1 MFGSQ
6 RRRTGFVAALVVLA
20 ASALLLGPGSSVA
33 QVADADAPLIY
44 LPLVSKP
51 HPPLFLGL
59 EVLWEGWGYIRGST
73 DLDIGYHEARELD
86 SMVDADT
93 VHITNYAWYDPDP
106 VGWGSDIW
114 ETHYSVTTGL
124 LEWSEIPGDPDW
136 KWGTPWI
143 MPYTWQFSNG
153 QTVLID
159 GQPFLVTGPHD
170 AYTLFGEAVQYW
182 QLVNTVKFLFWDG
195 GDDVTQYVHAGDIT
209 LWYDAGYS
217 RLLLHD
223 DVLRRV
229 YYKGKITSDTVQ
241 YVLEL
246 TMTNAYDSA
255 VALPELVGV
264 PQAGDMDAVEPR
276 WLEGGEFDPLNH

>member
-33 QVADADAPLIY
+33 QVADADATLLY

-59 EVLWEGWGYIRGST
+59 VALWEGSGYIRGSASY
-73 DLDIGYHEARELD
+73 DVGHHVVRELD

-93 VHITNYAWYDPDP
+93 VHITNYDWYDPNP
-106 VGWGSDIW
+106 LGFPPSAW

-124 LEWSEIPGDPDW
+124 LEWSDLPDDPDW
-136 KWGTPWI
+136 KWNAPWI
-143 MPYTWQFSNG
+143 MPYNWQFGNG
-153 QTVLID
+153 QTVQID
-159 GQPFLVTGPHD
+159 GQPFLVTGPH
-170 AYTLFGEAVQYW
+170 AGYTQFGEAVQYW
-182 QLVNTVKFLFWDG
+182 QLVNTTKFLYVDG
-195 GDDVTQYVHAGDIT
+195 EGDWTQYVHAGDIT
-209 LWYDAGYS
+209 LWYDAGYQ

-241 YVLEL
+241 YVIEL
-246 TMTNAYDSA
+246 TLTNAYDST
-255 VALPELVGV
+255 VALPEMVRALQTGGV
-264 PQAGDMDAVEPR
+264 DAVDPR
-276 WLEGGEFDPLNH
+276 WLAGGLNH